1 MFLISQ
7 LINYL
12 LTKIGESIMKKIL
25 QVTSLVVLCL
35 TISINAQTAFGSAT
49 DGTNQFISMPLPAG
63 IPFTNIGSSMADFI
77 AGGDFDNSG
86 NYYGTF
92 FGNINSPQLVSVD
105 ISTGAVTIIAPITG
119 LPVNQTANALAFN
132 NASGIW
138 YLGTT
143 DANFSNVSKLY
154 TIDIT
159 NGAIALIGD
168 ITNCNGLLA
177 LAIDCD
183 GNAYGVDAVGS
194 NLVSIN
200 LSNAQ
205 GTVVGPLGVP
215 PLFAQDADFDPATG
229 TLYWSAYWLTGPFGD
244 TGGLRTIDTSTGAST
259 LAIEWGPFVGFAG
272 FAVQGS
278 CATVPVELESFNA
291 TVSESSVSLNWKTAT
306 ELNNSGFDIERMAE
320 GGEFEI
326 IGFIPGFGTTT
337 ESRSYSY
344 QDYVSAK
351 GKYSYRLKQI
361 DFDGQFEYSNI
372 IEVDVNAVSEYVLAQ
387 NYPNPFNPSTT
398 IDFVVPT
405 EEFVNLAVYNSL
417 GEEVITLFNDVV
429 AAGKHSVIFNA
440 GNLASGMYIVKMKAG
455 SFVYSKKITL
465 MK

>member
-1 MFLISQ
+1 
-7 LINYL
+7 
-12 LTKIGESIMKKIL
+12 MKKIL
-25 QVTSLVVLCL
+25 QMTYLVVLCL

-49 DGTNQFISMPLPAG
+49 DGTNQFISMSLPAG
-63 IPFTNIGSSMADFI
+63 IPFTNIGSPMSDFI
-77 AGGDFDNSG
+77 SGGDFDNNG
-86 NYYGTF
+86 NYYGTY

-105 ISTGAVTIIAPITG
+105 ITTGAVTIIASITG
-119 LPVNQTANALAFN
+119 LPVNQSTTGLAYN
-132 NASGIW
+132 NATDSW

-143 DANFSNVSKLY
+143 DAFSLNSSKLY
-154 TIDIT
+154 NINIVNGEIT
-159 NGAIALIGD
+159 LVGD
-168 ITNCNGLLA
+168 ITNCPGLLA

-183 GNAYGVDAVGS
+183 GNAYGVDATGA

-200 LSNAQ
+200 LSNAE
-205 GTVVGPLGVP
+205 GTIVGPLGETP
-215 PLFAQDADFDPATG
+215 AFAQDADFDPATG
-229 TLYWSAYWLTGPFGD
+229 TLYWSAYWLVGFFGD
-244 TGGLRTIDTSTGAST
+244 TGGLRTINTSTGAST
-259 LAIEWGPFVGFAG
+259 LVIEWGPFVGFAG

-291 TVSESSVSLNWKTAT
+291 TVNENSVSLNWKTAT

-344 QDYVSAK
+344 NDYVSVK

-361 DFDGQFEYSNI
+361 DFDGQFEYSNT
-372 IEVDVNAVSEYVLAQ
+372 IEVDVNAVADYILAQ
-387 NYPNPFNPSTT
+387 NYPNPFNPTTT

-417 GEEVITLFNDVV
+417 GEEVITLVNDVV
-429 AAGKHSVIFNA
+429 ASGKHSVIFNA
-440 GNLASGMYIVKMKAG
+440 SNLTSGIYFVRMESG
-455 SFVYSKKITL
+455 SFVSTRKITL
-465 MK
+465 LK